1 MSIGFILG
9 NGISR
14 RDIPFSNL
22 KLKGMIYGCNAIYRE
37 YTPDVLVATDPGI
50 GEYIQNSGYSKKHRF
65 YTRKPIIGLG
75 AQKTPHYSYSSGPNA
90 IQVAIDDGCYLL
102 YLVGFD
108 MAPTTDNKFNNI
120 YAGTEFYKPVDS
132 IPTYSGNWISQIHS
146 IASSNQKIGFIR
158 VLGETSLRNSSLDLL
173 KNYRT
178 MELGKFMN
186 MINT

>member
-65 YTRKPIIGLG
+65 FCFRVKVDVFHFNIVLETR
-75 AQKTPHYSYSSGPNA
+75 N
-90 IQVAIDDGCYLL
+90 V
-102 YLVGFD
+102 
-108 MAPTTDNKFNNI
+108 
-120 YAGTEFYKPVDS
+120 S
-132 IPTYSGNWISQIHS
+132 I
-146 IASSNQKIGFIR
+146 
-158 VLGETSLRNSSLDLL
+158 
-173 KNYRT
+173 
-178 MELGKFMN
+178 
-186 MINT
+186 